1 MGITSKQIAEL
12 VGVSRG
18 TVDRALHR
26 RGGVKPEIQRRV
38 EMLAREYGYRPDRA
52 GKALVTR
59 EPLRVGV
66 ILNSKGNPFYEEVRR
81 GLTEALGA
89 FSDFSIDMDLRESG
103 GYRVEDQLAAVEE
116 AEAAGAAGLLIT
128 PLNRPEVAERL
139 NAYIDAGHPVV
150 ALNSDIEGCR
160 RLAYVGCDY
169 RRSGQTAA
177 QMMGLVT
184 GGMGRVLV
192 VTGSLRVMG
201 HNQRVAGFSQVLA
214 AHYPDLVI
222 EDVVDTNDDEERA
235 AEEVAAAL
243 RAHPAIDALYF
254 SAGGVSGGVG
264 AALREAGGRRL
275 TIITSDLTADIRRWL
290 EEGTVQAT
298 IGQQPY
304 RQGYDGMKLLLDR
317 LLFRE
322 SPETPFCYTS
332 NEVLVRYNAD

>member
-128 PLNRPEVAERL
+128 PGIRWW
-139 NAYIDAGHPVV
+139 
-150 ALNSDIEGCR
+150 
-160 RLAYVGCDY
+160 
-169 RRSGQTAA
+169 RSTR
-177 QMMGLVT
+177 T
-184 GGMGRVLV
+184 
-192 VTGSLRVMG
+192 LR
-201 HNQRVAGFSQVLA
+201 
-214 AHYPDLVI
+214 D
-222 EDVVDTNDDEERA
+222 
-235 AEEVAAAL
+235 AAAS
-243 RAHPAIDALYF
+243 PM
-254 SAGGVSGGVG
+254 SAVITAG
-264 AALREAGGRRL
+264 ADRRP
-275 TIITSDLTADIRRWL
+275 RR
-290 EEGTVQAT
+290 
-298 IGQQPY
+298 
-304 RQGYDGMKLLLDR
+304 
-317 LLFRE
+317 
-322 SPETPFCYTS
+322 
-332 NEVLVRYNAD
+332 